1 MTVLTG
7 FHFCFSCYGDHRDL
21 HVLTHSVP
29 TQLSSDLW
37 QDGDLRGPRSS
48 TGPFLDVVAD
58 ARVDVDRGQLRGQRE
73 DEVQVV
79 AVGRA
84 RPAPVEL
91 VEAGDHRGEVVEVVD
106 RLLQRSDEHTS
117 ELQSL
122 MRISY
127 AVFCLKKKQITI

>member
-84 RPAPVEL
+84 RPAPVEP

-106 RLLQRSDEHTS
+106 RLLQGAAQHRRGAGEV
-117 ELQSL
+117 LQIG
-122 MRISY
+122 R
-127 AVFCLKKKQITI
+127 AHV